1 MSVEFILTG
10 HSVWQTAMGDGKWLD
25 VDPTWTEPL
34 LEAMRKGERTI
45 RLPHTYQN
53 KHGEDVN
60 SRYVIDCAD
69 ATAVM
74 QQNGATGKRRK
85 MRLVQLMAP
94 SVASPPLS
102 ADPPAH
108 PAGDANTP
116 MEK

>member
-1 MSVEFILTG
+1 
-10 HSVWQTAMGDGKWLD
+10 
-25 VDPTWTEPL
+25 
-34 LEAMRKGERTI
+34 MRNGERVI

-60 SRYVIDCAD
+60 SWYVIDCAD

-94 SVASPPLS
+94 SVAPPPLPPS
-102 ADPPAH
+102 PLAPPAAMA
-108 PAGDANTP
+108 P
-116 MEK
+116 